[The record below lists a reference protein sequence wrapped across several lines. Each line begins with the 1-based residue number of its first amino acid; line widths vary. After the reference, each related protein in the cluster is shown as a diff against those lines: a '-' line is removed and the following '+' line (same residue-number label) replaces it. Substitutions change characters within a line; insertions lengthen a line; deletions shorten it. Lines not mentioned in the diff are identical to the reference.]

1 MLEQITPL
9 ILTYNESPNIN
20 RTLAKL
26 TWAKRIVIID
36 SFSDDGTLEIISQYL
51 QVEIFQRKFDTH
63 AMQWNFGL
71 EKIKTEWVLSLDA
84 DYTLSDQLILELE
97 KLQPPLQVDGYFVGF
112 KYCVFGKPLRGTI
125 LPPRQLLF
133 RHANAS
139 YTDDGHTQL
148 LKVKNQSR
156 HLSSF
161 IYHDDHKSLSRWL
174 WAQHRYHEIEANK
187 LINSQWNELSIA
199 DKVRTLKIIS
209 PFAVLIY
216 CLIIKG
222 GILDGLYG
230 WYYAF
235 QRVLAEIDISL
246 RLIEHSF
253 SNNNHKD
260 KEQ

>member
-36 SFSDDGTLEIISQYL
+36 SFSDDDTLEIISQYP
-51 QVEIFQRKFDTH
+51 QVEIFQRKFLSFAD
-63 AMQWNFGL
+63 QCNFGL
-71 EKIKTEWVLSLDA
+71 SKITTDWVLSLDA
-84 DYTLSDQLILELE
+84 DYILSDLLLKELE
-97 KLQPPLQVDGYFVGF
+97 RIPSNSSINGYAVPF
-112 KYCVFGKPLRGTI
+112 KYCVFGKPLRGTL
-125 LPPRQLLF
+125 LPSRVVLYRPKFAKYQ
-133 RHANAS
+133 
-139 YTDDGHTQL
+139 DDGHAHKVEISGEKSQL
-148 LKVKNQSR
+148 KSY
-156 HLSSF
+156 
-161 IYHDDHKSLSRWL
+161 IYHDDRKSLSRWL

-187 LINSQWNELSIA
+187 LINSQWKELSIA